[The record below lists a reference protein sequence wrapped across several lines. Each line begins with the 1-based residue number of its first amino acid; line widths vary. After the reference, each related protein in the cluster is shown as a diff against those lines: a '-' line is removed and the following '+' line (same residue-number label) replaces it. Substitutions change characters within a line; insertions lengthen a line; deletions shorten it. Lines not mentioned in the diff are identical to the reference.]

1 MLERQKKQIKNLK
14 EQSNSKIE
22 EKVVEVIYVIFFIA
36 YNLFELYMVYLLGN
50 YYGMVIEILLILISF
65 FISKALFG
73 IPLHY
78 ENNFICFGLA
88 MSSFYICIKSTFSIH
103 ISIFMSVIIGVL
115 LGAITSYIATYL
127 YKSKQKLKKRN
138 LVKELVELDLDAN
151 KIQAICIKNGLDEEI
166 GDIVLFRLNHNEDL
180 TCYEFTID
188 RMTLNRKLN
197 KFLKV
202 AK

>member
-1 MLERQKKQIKNLK
+1 MLERQKKQIKNLQK
-14 EQSNSKIE
+14 QSNSKVE
-22 EKVVEVIYVIFFIA
+22 EIIVEIIYVIFFIL

-50 YYGMVIEILLILISF
+50 YYGMVIEIMLILLSF

-78 ENNFICFGLA
+78 ENNFVCFALA
-88 MSSFYICIKSTFSIH
+88 MASFYISIRCTFSIN
-103 ISIFMSVIIGVL
+103 ISIFMNVIIGVL
-115 LGAITSYIATYL
+115 VGAITSYMATYL
-127 YKSKQKLKKRN
+127 YRSKQILKKRN
-138 LVKELVELDLDAN
+138 LVKELVDLNLDTN
-151 KIQAICIKNGLDEEI
+151 EIQNICKKNGLDEEI
-166 GDIVLFRLNHNEDL
+166 GYIVDFRLNHNEDL